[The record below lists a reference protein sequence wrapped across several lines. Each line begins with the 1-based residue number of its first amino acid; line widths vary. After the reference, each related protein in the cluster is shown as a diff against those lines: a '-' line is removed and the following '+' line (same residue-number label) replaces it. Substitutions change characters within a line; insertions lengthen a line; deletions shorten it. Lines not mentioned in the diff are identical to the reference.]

1 MPSIEKDNCKIKQR
15 KGKRIVLAGRKSE
28 CHNKNPKRPMG
39 KFYGTA
45 ILEFL
50 YASIYFI
57 SFPSARSSRSL
68 CSLLFCPFFALRACS
83 LSRTQLVH
91 ARPSR
96 TQWQAV
102 ERGEGSV
109 EGTTRYAYKMYFVN
123 KVNAITN
130 KLDFVPCFLYYVA
143 GPCIFGLQT
152 ELEQLQLP
160 RATVGKSLKC
170 ASGAPTSRVCCVC
183 DA

>member
-1 MPSIEKDNCKIKQR
+1 
-15 KGKRIVLAGRKSE
+15 
-28 CHNKNPKRPMG
+28 MG

-57 SFPSARSSRSL
+57 SFPTARSSLSL

-96 TQWQAV
+96 TQCQWN
-102 ERGEGSV
+102 EGSV

-130 KLDFVPCFLYYVA
+130 KLDFVPCFLYFVA

-170 ASGAPTSRVCCVC
+170 ASGAPTSRVCTVC
-183 DA
+183 DAWWLDVETAWPCVWVCACVAGCLTFETSMSDR

>member
-1 MPSIEKDNCKIKQR
+1 MWY
-15 KGKRIVLAGRKSE
+15 
-28 CHNKNPKRPMG
+28 NKNPKRPMG

-57 SFPSARSSRSL
+57 SFRSSRSL
-68 CSLLFCPFFALRACS
+68 CSLLFCPFFTASLYEKLVAHSVSACQ
-83 LSRTQLVH
+83 TQSDSV
-91 ARPSR
+91 
-96 TQWQAV
+96 
-102 ERGEGSV
+102 GGSG

-130 KLDFVPCFLYYVA
+130 KLDFVPCFLYFVA
-143 GPCIFGLQT
+143 GPCIFGLET
-152 ELEQLQLP
+152 ELELKLP

-170 ASGAPTSRVCCVC
+170 A
-183 DA
+183 